1 MKKWRNPLSNA
12 DEKIMHPDA
21 LALLKLFELERLP
34 VEGTF
39 YKNTYRSAQKTS
51 DGTPIGTAMIGMYC
65 NAPLSVSCFHRL
77 VYDEIWHVYGGD
89 PFELILLH
97 PDGSGEKIL
106 MGCNPILAD
115 RVQWVVPANTWQ
127 AGSLVAGG
135 RYALFGCT
143 MAPGFSGSGF
153 EAAIAGE
160 LIAKYPVYRNDIIRL
175 SVNGIE
181 THLPDGFLG

>member
-1 MKKWRNPLSNA
+1 MKKWHNPVSKS

-21 LALLKLFELERLP
+21 LAMLKQFEFDCLP

-39 YKNTYRSAQKTS
+39 NKNTYRSAQKTN
-51 DGTPIGTAMIGMYC
+51 DGTPTGTAMIGMYC
-65 NAPLSVSCFHRL
+65 NAPFSVSCFHRL
-77 VYDEIWHVYGGD
+77 VHDEIWHVCGGD

-97 PDGSGEKIL
+97 PDGSGEKII
-106 MGCNPILAD
+106 MGSNPIHGD
-115 RVQWVVPANTWQ
+115 KVQWVVPANTWQ

-143 MAPGFSGSGF
+143 MAPGFSASGF

-160 LIAKYPVYRNDIIRL
+160 LIARYPVYCKDIIRL

-181 THLPDGFLG
+181 THMPDGFLG